1 MYRVAVRKTVFPNQH
16 RTHQLGGADTLDHC
30 ISASPM
36 RAPITGYTQPRQH
49 DTTTWRL
56 LTQGARRVR
65 VPLDQI
71 YALPEPVYGQRLR
84 QFVLYARGKTA
95 MGLVLVT
102 KIVCVS
108 DKAIACARRQ
118 RARHR
123 TVARRG
129 RQGAACAA
137 PWWRYRIIYTA

>member
-1 MYRVAVRKTVFPNQH
+1 
-16 RTHQLGGADTLDHC
+16 
-30 ISASPM
+30 M

-49 DTTTWRL
+49 DTAPWRL
-56 LTQGARRVR
+56 LTQGARRVL

-71 YALPEPVYGQRLR
+71 YALPEPVYGQRRGQL
-84 QFVLYARGKTA
+84 VLYARGRPA

-102 KIVCVS
+102 KIACVS

-129 RQGAACAA
+129 R
-137 PWWRYRIIYTA
+137 